1 MPILSAKKTA
11 VKICELMK
19 NHIKNY
25 IKIMGL
31 AAVPFGTA
39 QAEDYEIKVTQE
51 EKPDAMH
58 FKIAIGEAGKEPYV
72 ADIVW
77 SNNKE
82 YPNPI
87 LQPNGFLREYL
98 RRDLSDIRGAISG
111 RVENDLLLNMG
122 YWLKF
127 YAPRLPVANFEH
139 HLREFEESF
148 GSKLSL
154 SSCKESLIRS
164 ADLLEKVNF
173 DGGMARDERNF
184 KKGVR
189 YPLKDIMNLY
199 PSEGFKFQS
208 PLGGHETWYSVS
220 YVLPFKCG
228 LRYDKRLI
236 RFSLIRQSEK
246 EYLLLVEGFCL
257 RDTVRVFSDIPTLCR
272 FPDSIVAIC
281 DHGMSAPLVKS
292 CLRVFRLGYLDST
305 VYITN
310 HANRWLREDLM
321 LVEANRC
328 VNGDLQKYH
337 RHEWEYFLWLPK
349 AIAKMIRA
357 SSRDNNGYVSLDS
370 VVSLIRNAWIKRTLR
385 SAKWDMERKRCK
397 YHGRRRFGSGDEEFK
412 FLVPTQDLSN
422 VFTSEY

>member
-1 MPILSAKKTA
+1 
-11 VKICELMK
+11 
-19 NHIKNY
+19 
-25 IKIMGL
+25 MGL

-39 QAEDYEIKVTQE
+39 QAEDYEIRVTQE

-58 FKIAIGEAGKEPYV
+58 FKIAIGEAGKEPHV

-77 SNNKE
+77 PNDKE

-87 LQPNGFLREYL
+87 LQPNGFFRRYL
-98 RRDLSDIRGAISG
+98 RRDQSDIRYPFGDWMKSG
-111 RVENDLLLNMG
+111 LLNVG

-127 YAPRLPVANFEH
+127 YAPRLPVANLEH
-139 HLREFEESF
+139 HLKELGKSF
-148 GSKLSL
+148 GLELSP
-154 SSCKESLIRS
+154 SSRKESLIRS
-164 ADLLEKVNF
+164 ADLLEKVSF
-173 DGGMARDERNF
+173 DGRMAYDECNF

-189 YPLKDIMNLY
+189 YSLKDIMNLY
-199 PSEGFKFQS
+199 PDEGFKFQS
-208 PLGGHETWYSVS
+208 LLGGHETWYGVS
-220 YVLPFKCG
+220 YTLPFKRG
-228 LRYDKRLI
+228 LRYDRRDICFL
-236 RFSLIRQSEK
+236 LIRQSEK
-246 EYLLLVEGFCL
+246 EYSLFVAGFRL
-257 RDTVRVFSDIPTLCR
+257 RGTVRVFSDIPTLCR
-272 FPDSIVAIC
+272 FSDSIIAIC

-292 CLRVFRLGYLDST
+292 CLRGFRLDCLDST

-328 VNGDLQKYH
+328 VDGDFQKYH

-370 VVSLIRNAWIKRTLR
+370 VVSLIRNARIKRTLR
-385 SAKWDMERKRCK
+385 SAKWDMERE
-397 YHGRRRFGSGDEEFK
+397 RRAHLGSGRFGSGDGEFK
-412 FLVPTQDLSN
+412 FLVPTQDLSD